1 MDHNSQFPSTPWTK
15 LREAVSTDPCVDR
28 AAAMN
33 DLCSR
38 YWYPLYAFARWK
50 GCSHEDA
57 EDQTQIFLSRL
68 IERNS
73 LEHADASKGRLRTY
87 LLSAFQH
94 QLINHWEHARA
105 ARRGGNATM
114 LSLDMGGAEE
124 RFAHEPPDPSLS
136 PEEQFDRVW
145 ALSLIDHCLAD
156 MAADHAGN
164 VQGDAFAA
172 LRPFLNPLSV
182 ADTCVADVSARLGL
196 TEVAVRQRIF
206 RLRAEFS
213 RALRAHVAGLLC
225 EPTPEA
231 IEEEMRSLRQA
242 LERS

>member
-1 MDHNSQFPSTPWTK
+1 MNHNAQFPSTPWTK
-15 LREAVSTDPCVDR
+15 LREAVGTDPGADR
-28 AAAMN
+28 MAALN

-105 ARRGGNATM
+105 TRRGGNVQTR
-114 LSLDMGGAEE
+114 SLDMGGAEE
-124 RFAHEPPDPSLS
+124 RFAHEPQDPAHS

-145 ALSLIDHCLAD
+145 ALSLIENCLAD
-156 MAADHAGN
+156 MAADQAGN
-164 VQGDAFAA
+164 GHAEAFAA
-172 LRPFLNPLSV
+172 LRPFLNPISV
-182 ADTCVADVSARLGL
+182 ADTCVAEISAKLGL

-225 EPTPEA
+225 DPTPEA
-231 IEEEMRSLRQA
+231 IDEEMRSLRQA
-242 LERS
+242 LER